1 MSQAERG
8 LHAIFDKLEEMLE
21 RLGPQD
27 AQSLVAAILTA
38 FAIGKAQLP

>member
-1 MSQAERG
+1 MNELNAV
-8 LHAIFDKLEEMLE
+8 FDKVEVMLE
-21 RLGPQD
+21 RLDPEE